1 MINNLSPSRAS
12 QFKTCPKQFEYA
24 NVLKIKEPTN
34 AVQAKGTTIHTALEK
49 IYDKDPHERTL
60 ENLQNIF
67 RAEWNKVRD
76 DDEHLNLFKNR
87 EEERAWGLD
96 ALQLLSNYFKL
107 ENPTVIRP
115 FERER
120 WVRGEIE
127 DLNLRGILDRMDQDD
142 DGNLV
147 ILDYKSG
154 KAPAIKYKEPRFFA
168 LKLYALLI
176 QKELGKMP
184 TELKLIYLKN
194 STIHTLEVTEEILI
208 EARRELLSIWEKI
221 KTSFKDDEFPATK
234 NTLCDWCYYKPICP
248 VYNNDPPDTEVL
260 KRLSIEIRDLEELI
274 MALSMFD
281 DANELPIS
289 SDLHGVEMDNVK
301 SKKETLEKKREP
313 ILAEIVSLLG
323 E

>member
-1 MINNLSPSRAS
+1 
-12 QFKTCPKQFEYA
+12 
-24 NVLKIKEPTN
+24 
-34 AVQAKGTTIHTALEK
+34 
-49 IYDKDPHERTL
+49 
-60 ENLQNIF
+60 
-67 RAEWNKVRD
+67 
-76 DDEHLNLFKNR
+76 
-87 EEERAWGLD
+87 
-96 ALQLLSNYFKL
+96 
-107 ENPTVIRP
+107 
-115 FERER
+115 
-120 WVRGEIE
+120 
-127 DLNLRGILDRMDQDD
+127 
-142 DGNLV
+142 
-147 ILDYKSG
+147 
-154 KAPAIKYKEPRFFA
+154 
-168 LKLYALLI
+168 
-176 QKELGKMP
+176 MP
-184 TELKLIYLKN
+184 TELKLIYLRN

-289 SDLHGVEMDNVK
+289 SDLHGVEMDDVK
-301 SKKETLEKKREP
+301 SKKETLEKKRES